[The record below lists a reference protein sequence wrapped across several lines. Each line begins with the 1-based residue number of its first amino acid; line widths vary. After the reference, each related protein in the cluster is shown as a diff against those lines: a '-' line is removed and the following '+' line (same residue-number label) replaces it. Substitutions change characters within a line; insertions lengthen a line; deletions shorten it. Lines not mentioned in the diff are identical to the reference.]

1 MRKIPLVNGCYY
13 HIVTRSIAKYEIFNN
28 GDDYLRIMALLDLYR
43 FLDFQYKYSKFIGHS
58 LRHQK
63 AIVNSMKNSAQLVE
77 IVAYC
82 IMPTHIHLILKQKTD
97 NGISKYMARV
107 LDAYTRYFNVKYH
120 RTGPLWEGR
129 FKSVL
134 VDTDEQLLHLT
145 RYLHLNPTSAG
156 LVKKPQD
163 WQFSSYREYVRS
175 RKNKSFSHL
184 CQFEEVIDVDPKE
197 YRNFVHDRIN
207 YQKEIS
213 KIKKL
218 LIENYTG

>member
-1 MRKIPLVNGCYY
+1 MVNGCYY
-13 HIVTRSIAKYEIFNN
+13 HIVTRSIAKYEIFNDS
-28 GDDYLRIMALLDLYR
+28 DDYLRIMALLDLYR
-43 FLDFQYKYSKFIGHS
+43 FKDFQYKYSQFIGLS
-58 LRHQK
+58 MRHQK
-63 AIVNSMKNSAQLVE
+63 AIVNSMKNSPQLVE
-77 IVAYC
+77 IIAYC

-134 VDTDEQLLHLT
+134 VDTDEQLLHLS
-145 RYLHLNPTSAG
+145 RYIHLNPTSAG
-156 LVKKPQD
+156 LVQKPRD

-175 RKNKSFSHL
+175 RINKSFSHL
-184 CQFEEVIDVDPKE
+184 CQFEEVISVDSKE
-197 YRNFVHDRIN
+197 YRNFVLDRIA

-213 KIKKL
+213 KIKRL
-218 LIENYTG
+218 LIEKYTG